1 MIDANT
7 FFTIILSILGSI
19 LLIML
24 IVLTYKLINTI
35 TRINNLLN
43 EVDKRVEKFDR
54 IFKVADLVTDNMALV
69 SDKIV
74 DGVSGFI
81 RNIANKRKGKEEMKD
96 E

>member
-1 MIDANT
+1 MIDANA
-7 FFTIILSILGSI
+7 FFTIILSVLGSI

-24 IVLTYKLINTI
+24 IVLTYKLITTI
-35 TRINNLLN
+35 TRINNVLD

-74 DGVSGFI
+74 DGISGFI
-81 RNIANKRKGKEEMKD
+81 RSLVNKRKGKED
-96 E
+96 ENNE